1 MALNQCCTENLGKIL
16 MSTTATMDA
25 CFHYWKKHFLA
36 VLLFQN
42 FMLLSQNLQL
52 VP

>member
-1 MALNQCCTENLGKIL
+1 
-16 MSTTATMDA
+16 MSTSATMDAMDA

-36 VLLFQN
+36 VLLSQN
-42 FMLLSQNLQL
+42 FLLLSQNLQL